1 MKGLTSNILS
11 MRKISYLI
19 LTLFTISLFSFG
31 CATSY
36 ITGEKELILFSEQF
50 EINLGNNF
58 SKEIRKIEPLYPDVD
73 LQEYVDRVGQRV
85 AETSHRPNLPY
96 HFYVINSSMVNAFA
110 LPGGPIFIYRG
121 LLERMES
128 EAELAAVLGHE
139 IGHIAARHGIKKL
152 QSVLGVQLLV
162 LGGQI
167 VAVKESKT
175 KEDAEE
181 YGELLKL
188 TTASLNLVLLGYGR
202 EHEFQADELGTLY
215 TKKSGYDPEGMVNLL
230 ECLRTLEKDRP
241 VVPTYLSTHPPT
253 LARIERTRTQIAY
266 LELEGG
272 NGELRS
278 KEYKANVIRKI
289 ENAKQSP
296 GFKLA
301 RLVSCK
307 AVKQG
312 APLEIS
318 DVFHPGE
325 SEVVVYMWW
334 TDLKKEKE
342 YKVSVEWV
350 DPRGNF
356 FAKDDFNLTAKK
368 NDPEI
373 WDTRTWAWQPGMGKK
388 AQRDNLLGRWQVKVK
403 LNDELMKIHSFTIE

>member
-1 MKGLTSNILS
+1 

-19 LTLFTISLFSFG
+19 LTLFAISLFSFG

-50 EINLGNNF
+50 EINLGDNF
-58 SKEIRKIEPLYPDVD
+58 SKEIRKIEPIYPDVN
-73 LQEYVDRVGQRV
+73 LQEYVDRVGRRV
-85 AETSHRPNLPY
+85 AKASHRPNLPY
-96 HFYVINSSMVNAFA
+96 RFYVINSSMVNAFA
-110 LPGGPIFIYRG
+110 LPGGPVFIYRG

-152 QSVLGVQLLV
+152 QSVLGIQILV
-162 LGGQI
+162 LGGQV
-167 VAVKESKT
+167 VAVKKAKT
-175 KEDAEE
+175 EEEMEE

-188 TTASLNLVLLGYGR
+188 TTVSLNLVLLGYGR

-215 TKKSGYDPEGMVNLL
+215 TKKAGYDPEGMVNLL
-230 ECLRTLEKDRP
+230 GCLRALEKNRP
-241 VVPTYLSTHPPT
+241 TVPTYLSTHPPT
-253 LARIERTRTQIAY
+253 LARIERARAQIAY

-272 NGELRS
+272 NGEMRS
-278 KEYKANVIRKI
+278 KEYEGNVIRKI
-289 ENAKQSP
+289 EQAKQSP
-296 GFKLA
+296 AFKLA
-301 RLVSCK
+301 GIISCK
-307 AVKQG
+307 AVKEG

-325 SEVVVYMWW
+325 SDVVVYMWW
-334 TDLKKEKE
+334 TDLRKEKV

-356 FAKDDFNLTAKK
+356 FARDDFNLTAKEK
-368 NDPEI
+368 DPEI
-373 WDTRTWAWQPGMGKK
+373 WDTKTWAWQPGIGKS
-388 AQRDNLLGRWQVKVK
+388 AQRDNLLGRWRVRVK
-403 LNDELMKIHSFTIE
+403 LNDELIKTHFFTIK